1 MIPVSYP
8 ELDECCYRETLPNGL
23 EVAVVKREGFTKKL
37 AYFVT
42 DYGAIHTEFSL
53 DGQDYQVPAGVAHY
67 LEHKLFDMPGGRDV
81 SAEFAALG
89 AVTNAFT
96 SYDMTAY
103 YFSCT
108 EAFDACLRLLLEFVS
123 TPYFTPETVEK
134 ERGIIDQEIGMN
146 EDAPDSVIFENLV
159 KAMYREHPIRVPILG
174 TGETIR
180 EITPE
185 ILYDCHRAFYAPGN
199 MLLCVIGDVDPETV
213 VRAAEEILGTEPA
226 PVGEKK
232 PLPREEMTCPQKET
246 TGRMEVAMPMFNLA
260 FKCEPLGRGDAAIR
274 EEMVADL
281 AAEALFGESSEL
293 YLRLYEEGIID
304 TSFGGGFETIDGCAM
319 LLCAGD
325 SYEPRKIR
333 EAILAQAAKIARE
346 GVPEKDF
353 LRMKRS
359 ALGRRIRSLDSFD
372 ATCFRICAYHFSNF
386 DYFRFPEIYRQIE
399 EREIGDFLRR
409 VVTEERCCLSVI
421 EPTTQ
426 GEKDHES
433 C

>member
-1 MIPVSYP
+1 
-8 ELDECCYRETLPNGL
+8 
-23 EVAVVKREGFTKKL
+23 
-37 AYFVT
+37 
-42 DYGAIHTEFSL
+42 
-53 DGQDYQVPAGVAHY
+53 
-67 LEHKLFDMPGGRDV
+67 
-81 SAEFAALG
+81 
-89 AVTNAFT
+89 
-96 SYDMTAY
+96 
-103 YFSCT
+103 
-108 EAFDACLRLLLEFVS
+108 
-123 TPYFTPETVEK
+123 
-134 ERGIIDQEIGMN
+134 
-146 EDAPDSVIFENLV
+146 
-159 KAMYREHPIRVPILG
+159 
-174 TGETIR
+174 
-180 EITPE
+180 
-185 ILYDCHRAFYAPGN
+185 
-199 MLLCVIGDVDPETV
+199 
-213 VRAAEEILGTEPA
+213 
-226 PVGEKK
+226 
-232 PLPREEMTCPQKET
+232 
-246 TGRMEVAMPMFNLA
+246 MPMFNLA

-372 ATCFRICAYHFSNF
+372 ATCFRICAYHFSDF

-399 EREIGDFLRR
+399 ERKIGDFLRR

-426 GEKDHES
+426 GEKDYES